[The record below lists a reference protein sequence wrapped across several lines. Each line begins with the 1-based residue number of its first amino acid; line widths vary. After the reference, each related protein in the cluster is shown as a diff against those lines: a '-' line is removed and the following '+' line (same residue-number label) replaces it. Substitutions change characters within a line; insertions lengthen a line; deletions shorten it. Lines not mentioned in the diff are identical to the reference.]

1 MNTFDTK
8 RDHLRDPYVLM
19 VCQRHLAGRARPL
32 WRSRQTFRILTLQ
45 HCRSFVPLQM
55 ALPSSSQATS
65 HLYNRVTFSLFT
77 YLYCASVVCEL
88 MLPTMPLPL
97 STRTYSTTKLWQC
110 IMGGRAAVKDS
121 VTGTNT
127 ALPNFL
133 VQKHELWGMKVV
145 DKFCIPEC

>member
-1 MNTFDTK
+1 MNAFGTK
-8 RDHLRDPYVLM
+8 CDYLRDPCVLM
-19 VCQRHLAGRARPL
+19 VCQCHLAAWARPL

-45 HCRSFVPLQM
+45 HCRSSVPLQM

-88 MLPTMPLPL
+88 TLPTMPLPL
-97 STRTYSTTKLWQC
+97 STQTYSTTKLEQC
-110 IMGGRAAVKDS
+110 IGGGRAAVKDC

-133 VQKHELWGMKVV
+133 VQKHEPWGMKLL